1 MEFSKYKKEI
11 LLKKI
16 FSFLNENSYKDKGF
30 LILSLN
36 TEFKLSESKSIEVYY
51 YWKSKFMNTTKCIPN
66 KKYISNNKKVK
77 LKPKFEIKDNIIL
90 GEYGEY
96 KKLDNCISSGHQFF
110 NNIEE
115 VERYRNF
122 RARSQLKSIDNK
134 LDELIEVIELVGL
147 G

>member
-1 MEFSKYKKEI
+1 MEFSKYKNEI

-36 TEFKLSESKSIEVYY
+36 TEFKLSESKSIEIYY

-66 KKYISNNKKVK
+66 KKYISNNEKVK
-77 LKPKFEIKDNIIL
+77 LKPKFEIKGSLIL

-96 KKLDNCISSGHQFF
+96 KKLDNCISLGHQFF

-147 G
+147 V

>member
-16 FSFLNENSYKDKGF
+16 FSFLNENSYKDKSY

-36 TEFKLSESKSIEVYY
+36 TEFKLSESKSIEIYY
-51 YWKSKFMNTTKCIPN
+51 YWKSKFMNTTKCIPR
-66 KKYISNNKKVK
+66 KKYISNKKVK
-77 LKPKFEIKDNIIL
+77 LKPKFEIKDNLIL
-90 GEYGEY
+90 GEFGEY
-96 KKLDNCISSGHQFF
+96 KKLDNCISSGHHFF

-122 RARSQLKSIDNK
+122 RARIKLKSIDNK
-134 LDELIEVIELVGL
+134 LDEIIEVIELVGL
-147 G
+147 V

>member
-16 FSFLNENSYKDKGF
+16 FSFLNENSYKDKSY
-30 LILSLN
+30 LINSLN
-36 TEFKLSESKSIEVYY
+36 TEFKISRSKSIEVYY

-66 KKYISNNKKVK
+66 KKYISNNEKVK
-77 LKPKFEIKDNIIL
+77 LKPKFEIKDNLIL

>member
-1 MEFSKYKKEI
+1 
-11 LLKKI
+11 
-16 FSFLNENSYKDKGF
+16 
-30 LILSLN
+30 
-36 TEFKLSESKSIEVYY
+36 FKLSESKSIEVYY

-66 KKYISNNKKVK
+66 KKYISNKKVK
-77 LKPKFEIKDNIIL
+77 LKPKFEIKDNLIL

-96 KKLDNCISSGHQFF
+96 KKLDNCISSGHHYF

>member
-16 FSFLNENSYKDKGF
+16 FSFLNENSYKDKSC

-36 TEFKLSESKSIEVYY
+36 KEFKLSESKSIEVYY

-66 KKYISNNKKVK
+66 KKYKS
-77 LKPKFEIKDNIIL
+77 KFEIKDNLIL

-96 KKLDNCISSGHQFF
+96 KKLDNCISSGYHFF

-134 LDELIEVIELVGL
+134 LDELIDVIELIGL